1 MAQTNETIR
10 YLPMSLARHN
20 PTEVAS
26 LIYESAPD
34 LFTLMFGSQAI
45 AVLTALVQ
53 RSHNRFSHQ
62 YIRIAE
68 TNDRVVGMVTLVP
81 AEFVEHNPDYDEI
94 LNFGQ
99 KLWLKFVQYLLIQH
113 VLKQDYPTGTFYIG
127 NLAVAT
133 EYRSQG
139 IGRQLILQCI
149 HKCAAHCVEKS
160 QSSCIFISVDASN
173 VKAQKLYESL
183 GFQEVAMKTIR
194 LFGTTIGSRVL
205 SLSIPN
211 HSR

>member
-1 MAQTNETIR
+1 MTQQSEAIN

-20 PTEVAS
+20 STEVAS
-26 LIYESAPD
+26 LIYESAPE
-34 LFTLMFGSQAI
+34 LFALMFGSQAI

-62 YIRIAE
+62 YVRIAE
-68 TNDRVVGMVTLVP
+68 THDRVVGIVTLVP
-81 AEFVEHNPDYDEI
+81 AEFVKHNPDYDEI

-99 KLWLKFVQYLLIQH
+99 KLWLKFLQYFLIQH

-127 NLAVAT
+127 NLAVAM
-133 EYRSQG
+133 EYRNQG
-139 IGRQLILQCI
+139 IGRQLIMQCI
-149 HKCAAHCVEKS
+149 HECDSHCVKES
-160 QSSCIFISVDASN
+160 HASRIFISVDASN

-183 GFQEVAMKTIR
+183 GFQDVAMKTIR
-194 LFGTTIGSRVL
+194 LFRTTIGSRVL